1 MPVFESQPLITTDE
15 SGKTCFNMVPAFAL
29 VASLTLTLKD
39 VYRFAVD
46 FEVTCDSAN
55 PGEQVLQM
63 SDHRFADMRALYRV
77 AVLEFLKE
85 YLPKQYIHDHQIPF
99 AHLATVLLKL
109 HKDRETAWESC
120 KEGKDPLTLTQA
132 QKTKTPVLILNAL
145 DQGAF
150 LHLGKMEPAADQKT
164 FLLAV
169 PGYDVRQVPA
179 VRNKGIED
187 AFKSMKTYQ
196 DGFWL
201 TDKQK
206 VNRKTI
212 EKQLGEVMQG
222 LKDQFEETL
231 KKLWPEFNYKKRAIA
246 VSPERLFQ
254 EFDTFKVGPTIQKQK
269 RKLSSSRYNV
279 SPQILTGSLKVP
291 NAEGK
296 LDPPQP
302 DPEIQVIDDPDYVE
316 PPHPIPEVLVIEDP
330 VAAPEEKANFDSSVE
345 EEDIEHAH
353 LEDAL
358 SEVKPLEQHE
368 QSQPEEAKSQSQLEK
383 AKSQSQPEKEN
394 SQSQPEKEK
403 SQSAHE
409 QSQPE
414 NPQPENP
421 QPENPQPEIP
431 QP

>member
-1 MPVFESQPLITTDE
+1 
-15 SGKTCFNMVPAFAL
+15 MVPAFAL

-46 FEVTCDSAN
+46 FEVTCDSEN

-63 SDHRFADMRALYRV
+63 SDHRFADMRALYRG

-179 VRNKGIED
+179 VRNKGIDD

-302 DPEIQVIDDPDYVE
+302 DPEIQVIDDPDFVE

-358 SEVKPLEQHE
+358 SEVKPLENAKSQSQHE

-383 AKSQSQPEKEN
+383 AK